1 MRQSIHH
8 LADPPI
14 AFITIFTRSYAGW
27 LICGHDRRV
36 SFQFPRLQSAR
47 AKGKLAPWL
56 GLLPLPVIP
65 NSTFM
70 KPRPALVL
78 MLLVNLLAGLT
89 THAQQ
94 RPTPAPTSPIEVNGI
109 AAKVN
114 GRVITK
120 NQVSFML
127 APLYAQLSAQFP
139 RRGPQFESLFKEA
152 KSKIIQELVDRQI
165 ILGEFKQL
173 GASIKPYIIDEE
185 IKRQMRELY
194 NGNEIKFRE
203 ELKRSR
209 LTMEG
214 YREMTREKMIVQAMR
229 AQQFSDAPP
238 PLPNEI
244 QKEYSEVKATMRDV
258 TKDVISFR
266 KIFIPAA
273 NAQNPAATPESQLA
287 VAEDIAGQ
295 LAAGKDFSEL
305 AKANSKDAFA
315 DQGGLQENVPRTDLS
330 PEFAA
335 IIFDAPVGKI
345 VGPLMDPQ
353 GFTLVK
359 PIKIEFGPSPPLE
372 KVREMIEERVR
383 RKKTSAQYER
393 WIETRRKRAMVEIKI

>member
-1 MRQSIHH
+1 MKQ
-8 LADPPI
+8 
-14 AFITIFTRSYAGW
+14 
-27 LICGHDRRV
+27 
-36 SFQFPRLQSAR
+36 RL
-47 AKGKLAPWL
+47 
-56 GLLPLPVIP
+56 
-65 NSTFM
+65 
-70 KPRPALVL
+70 ALVL
-78 MLLVNLLAGLT
+78 VLTATILTGLR

-94 RPTPAPTSPIEVNGI
+94 RPAPSGPVEVNGI

-127 APLYAQLSAQFP
+127 APLYAQLAAQFP
-139 RRGPQFESLFKEA
+139 RRGAQFETLFNEA

-165 ILGEFKQL
+165 ILCEFKQI
-173 GASIKPYIIDEE
+173 GASIKPHIIDEE

-194 NGNEIKFRE
+194 NGDEAKFRE

-214 YREMTREKMIVQAMR
+214 YRSMTREKMIVQAMR
-229 AQQFSDAPP
+229 AQKFSDAPP

-244 QKEYSEVKATMRDV
+244 QKEYNEIKPTLRDV
-258 TKDVISFR
+258 SKDVISFQ
-266 KIFIPAA
+266 KIFIPASDP
-273 NAQNPAATPESQLA
+273 QDPKATPESQLA
-287 VAEDIAGQ
+287 IAEGIAKQ
-295 LAAGKDFSEL
+295 LADGADFAEL
-305 AKANSKDAFA
+305 AKAQSKDAFA
-315 DQGGLQENVPRTDLS
+315 DKGGLQENVPRTDLS

-359 PIKIEFGPSPPLE
+359 SSKIDFGPSPPLE
-372 KVREMIEERVR
+372 KVRDMVEERVR
-383 RKKTSAQYER
+383 KKKTSAQYER
-393 WIETRRKRAMVEIKI
+393 WIESRRKSAMVSIKI